1 MKKVEEERVTIDVSY
16 FSSSEQPIA
25 TLCGEL
31 TRDTALEFWQQRDQ
45 WLQQFQTI
53 DKHSVNLSLKS
64 MTKVD
69 SAGLAVLIL
78 LLKHSRLAGCHVL
91 LCAIPNQLLGLIQ
104 LSYAYTALA
113 EYLDISAEG

>member
-1 MKKVEEERVTIDVSY
+1 MNQVIIEIENST
-16 FSSSEQPIA
+16 SSKAKEA
-25 TLCGEL
+25 RLYGEL
-31 TRDTALEFWQQRDQ
+31 TRDTALAFWQKREQ
-45 WLQQFQTI
+45 WLQQFQMI
-53 DKHSVNLSLKS
+53 DGKSVNLSLKS

-104 LSYAYTALA
+104 LSYAHTALA
-113 EYLDISAEG
+113 EYLEISAEG